1 MATVLITGANRG
13 IGLEFVRQFA
23 ADGWKVIAA
32 CREPEKAD
40 DLERVNG
47 DVTTQQVD
55 VMSGESVAALAE
67 AIDGQ
72 PVDVLINN
80 AGTYLDR
87 GVQLGDLEYDK
98 WAESFDI
105 NVLGPIRVA
114 EALVGQVGRSKRRLM
129 VFITSQMGSIA
140 ENTSGASYA
149 YRSTKAALNAAVK
162 SMSIDLKPREVAC
175 LLLHPGWVRTD
186 MGGKN
191 ATLEVRDSVSGM
203 RRVIE
208 GFTLARTGSFLRY
221 DGETIPW

>member
-13 IGLEFVRQFA
+13 IGLEFVRQYA
-23 ADGWKVIAA
+23 ADGWKVVAA

-47 DVTTQQVD
+47 DVTKQQLD
-55 VMSGESVAALAE
+55 VLSKESVEALAE
-67 AIDGQ
+67 AVDGQ
-72 PVDVLINN
+72 PIDVLINN
-80 AGTYLDR
+80 AGAYLDR
-87 GVQLGDLEYDK
+87 GVQLGEIDYDK
-98 WAESFDI
+98 WAETFDI
-105 NVLGPIRVA
+105 NVLGPMRVA
-114 EALVGQVGRSKRRLM
+114 EALVGQVSRSKRKLM

-140 ENTSGASYA
+140 ENTSGGSYA

-162 SMSIDLKPREVAC
+162 SMTIDLKPREVGC

-208 GFTLARTGSFLRY
+208 GFSLAKSGSFLRY
-221 DGETIPW
+221 DGDAIPW